1 MYGENQRMNE
11 KEKKLPRYFGARLH
25 RYRQKDREVQEIGV
39 THSDCGKKAC
49 VK

>member
-1 MYGENQRMNE
+1 MNE